1 MINIE
6 KEILYMPQGLKTRVE
21 IINGFGK
28 EELFKTIVVTMIAGM
43 IDIVIYLL
51 LKNTVISVVFMLV
64 SIAVSIMMLRKDKT
78 NILVVD

>member
-78 NILVVD
+78 NCFLQQ

>member
-78 NILVVD
+78 NISVFD

>member
-51 LKNTVISVVFMLV
+51 LKNTLKSVVFMIV

-78 NILVVD
+78 NISVFD